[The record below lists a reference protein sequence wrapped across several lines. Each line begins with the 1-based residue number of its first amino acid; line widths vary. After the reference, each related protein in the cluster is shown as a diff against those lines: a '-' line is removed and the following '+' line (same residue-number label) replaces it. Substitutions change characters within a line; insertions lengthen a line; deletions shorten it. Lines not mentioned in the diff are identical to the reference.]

1 MCHPSSNIMKKSWM
15 IATLFSLTLA
25 KPNHKVQIVGG
36 QEAEPHAYPW
46 QVSLRS
52 WGNHICGGSII
63 NERQVLCAA
72 HCVQGQMAFF
82 DAVVAGAH
90 EIYEQ
95 NDIQFRHIKTM
106 EAHESFEE
114 ETLIDDIS
122 IITVTEPF
130 DFSDPHVQPV
140 PMFKASMGEPVAPG
154 TTCVSTGWGFTH
166 GGDTF
171 PPRYLQEVSIDIL
184 SFEECSDI
192 FPPGSIT
199 DGMICAGKPG
209 AGPCNGDSGG
219 PLVCPD
225 ADGNFKLAG
234 IVSWGEAGCT
244 NAGVYTRVSQY
255 EQWISDKTF

>member
-1 MCHPSSNIMKKSWM
+1 MKSL
-15 IATLFSLTLA
+15 IFSIFVSMALA
-25 KPNHKVQIVGG
+25 KPNPKGKIVGG

-106 EAHESFEE
+106 EAHESFVE

-140 PMFKASMGEPVAPG
+140 DTFKTDDAEIPDG
-154 TTCVSTGWGFTH
+154 TTCISTGWGLT
-166 GGDTF
+166 
-171 PPRYLQEVSIDIL
+171 
-184 SFEECSDI
+184 
-192 FPPGSIT
+192 
-199 DGMICAGKPG
+199 
-209 AGPCNGDSGG
+209 SGG
-219 PLVCPD
+219 
-225 ADGNFKLAG
+225 
-234 IVSWGEAGCT
+234 
-244 NAGVYTRVSQY
+244 
-255 EQWISDKTF
+255 